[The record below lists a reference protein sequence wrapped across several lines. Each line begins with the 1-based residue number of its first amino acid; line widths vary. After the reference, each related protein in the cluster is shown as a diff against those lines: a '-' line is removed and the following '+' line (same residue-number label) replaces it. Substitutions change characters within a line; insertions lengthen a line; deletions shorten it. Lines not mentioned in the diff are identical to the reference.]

1 MGPPHENAKACP
13 VNAVGA
19 GHWPSRRG
27 ASAIPEPTLIRLA
40 SLGTFPLEGGR
51 LAGGH
56 MGPPLRRIWKRFL
69 LFRRGRTLAGPPVNG
84 LLSELRRRGHTPG
97 WLLSAFGRFTFSPS
111 PTTCP
116 ERFQF
121 FVGELLGAPA
131 GACRGHPH
139 PSGLTA
145 SYLPPRRGK
154 ALRAAVSRPYSG
166 KRPRDV
172 GSETAGAEAETHQL
186 QFSSRSGPQWGR
198 MGPRSST
205 PDFARRKDSAW
216 PKG

>member
-111 PTTCP
+111 PAVLKKLF
-116 ERFQF
+116 RNW
-121 FVGELLGAPA
+121 VGESLGAPA
-131 GACRGHPH
+131 
-139 PSGLTA
+139 
-145 SYLPPRRGK
+145 
-154 ALRAAVSRPYSG
+154 VNYSG
-166 KRPRDV
+166 PKVALIRLAYARHLLTGREKAFGRLIAAPTNR
-172 GSETAGAEAETHQL
+172 GE
-186 QFSSRSGPQWGR
+186 RS
-198 MGPRSST
+198 
-205 PDFARRKDSAW
+205 
-216 PKG
+216 